1 MRSADNLFFNQGFA
15 AGKASERI
23 SLKVKFLGVHRL
35 MRSADSLFSI
45 KALPQAKLPW
55 VHRLMRSADNLY
67 ILSGASSP
75 TRNRPTLIAVLAASV
90 SASLAFLTV
99 MSSSIILLS

>member
-35 MRSADSLFSI
+35 MRSADN
-45 KALPQAKLPW
+45 P
-55 VHRLMRSADNLY
+55 Y

>member
-1 MRSADNLFFNQGFA
+1 MRSADNHFFNQGFA

-23 SLKVKFLGVHRL
+23 SLRMEFLMKFLGVHRL
-35 MRSADSLFSI
+35 MRSADN
-45 KALPQAKLPW
+45 P
-55 VHRLMRSADNLY
+55 Y

>member
-23 SLKVKFLGVHRL
+23 SLKVKFL
-35 MRSADSLFSI
+35 
-45 KALPQAKLPW
+45 W
-55 VHRLMRSADNLY
+55 VHRLMRSADNPY